1 MKFVTFFHKDQLK
14 TGVVVNDHF
23 IVEVQQAERQKMG
36 DVTIRGGLQDWVEN
50 GEHYL
55 NRISE
60 VVQWAQEQK
69 QGQFLHELKDVQLAA
84 PLPRPRKNIFCI
96 GKNYA
101 DHAKELGS
109 EADIPEYPMVF
120 SKPPTTVTGPEMPV
134 FLHKEVTDALDYEGE
149 LAVVI
154 GKRGKGISKDQ
165 AYDYVFGYTLIND
178 VTARDLQQRHKQFL
192 LGKSLD
198 SACPMGPYLVH
209 KNEVADPHSLNIET
223 KVNGEV
229 RQSAN
234 TEQMI
239 FDIPTLISTISAG
252 TTIEPGDIIATGTP
266 AGVGKG
272 MKPPQ
277 YLRAGDVMEVTV
289 EGLGTLKNTISGE

>member
-1 MKFVTFFHKDQLK
+1 MKFVTFIHEDQLK
-14 TGVVVNDHF
+14 AGVVIQGER
-23 IVEVQQAERQKMG
+23 IVDIQQAERQKMG
-36 DVTIRGGLQDWVEN
+36 DVAISGNLLDWIQGGDSLLERIREIA
-50 GEHYL
+50 E
-55 NRISE
+55 
-60 VVQWAQEQK
+60 WADK
-69 QGQFLHELKDVQLAA
+69 KPGAGFIHEFKELQLAA
-84 PLPRPRKNIFCI
+84 PIPHPRKNIFCI

-109 EADIPEYPMVF
+109 AADIPKHPMVF

-134 FLHKEVTDALDYEGE
+134 LLHNKVTDSLDYEGE
-149 LAVVI
+149 LAVVM
-154 GKRGKGISKDQ
+154 GKKGKGISKEE
-165 AYDYVFGYTLIND
+165 AYDHVFGYTIIND
-178 VTARDLQQRHKQFL
+178 VTARDLQQRHQQFL

-209 KNEVADPHSLNIET
+209 KKEVADPHSLSIKT
-223 KVNGEV
+223 KVNGEI

-252 TTIEPGDIIATGTP
+252 TTLEPGDIIATGTP

-277 YLRAGDVMEVTV
+277 YLRAGDVMEITV